1 MDCAKWNLNLNGNVL
16 SVAILILWKQNI
28 FSHLEEWFSI
38 INYNSAKIVI
48 AMYTVGHSELLHMT
62 YWCQPKYSE
71 YEYQASLCP
80 SAGWLHAASLS
91 LHMPYFIFAC
101 VSLSCIS
108 PSPIVGKTHNRER
121 VRIVTWIFFFPSAI
135 TLTFTILKKKIKT
148 LIFIVFDLRKKYLN
162 LFDFTSSA
170 VKYKYRT
177 WISLDPREK

>member
-1 MDCAKWNLNLNGNVL
+1 MEFKFEWQCFICGNFDPL
-16 SVAILILWKQNI
+16 ETKYIFTLGKNDFQLLITIQQ
-28 FSHLEEWFSI
+28 
-38 INYNSAKIVI
+38 KIVI

-62 YWCQPKYSE
+62 YWCQPKYLE

-108 PSPIVGKTHNRER
+108 PSPIVGKTHNWER

-135 TLTFTILKKKIKT
+135 TLTFTILKKKSQ
-148 LIFIVFDLRKKYLN
+148 LWYL
-162 LFDFTSSA
+162 
-170 VKYKYRT
+170 
-177 WISLDPREK
+177 